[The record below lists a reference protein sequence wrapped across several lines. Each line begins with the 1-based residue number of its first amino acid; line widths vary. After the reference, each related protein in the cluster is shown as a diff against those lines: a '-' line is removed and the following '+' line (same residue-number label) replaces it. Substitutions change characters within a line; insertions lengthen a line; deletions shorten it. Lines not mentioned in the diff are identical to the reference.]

1 MLRPVFICRSRSVG
15 EIGDIGGIYISV
27 GGGIYISVGD
37 FGGIYI
43 SVGDFGGIYIL
54 VGDIGGIG
62 GSTAPAKA
70 TVISQC

>member
-15 EIGDIGGIYISV
+15 EIGDI
-27 GGGIYISVGD
+27 
-37 FGGIYI
+37 GGIYI

>member
-43 SVGDFGGIYIL
+43 SVGDFGGI
-54 VGDIGGIG
+54 G

-70 TVISQC
+70 TEISQC

>member
-27 GGGIYISVGD
+27 GGR
-37 FGGIYI
+37 IYI